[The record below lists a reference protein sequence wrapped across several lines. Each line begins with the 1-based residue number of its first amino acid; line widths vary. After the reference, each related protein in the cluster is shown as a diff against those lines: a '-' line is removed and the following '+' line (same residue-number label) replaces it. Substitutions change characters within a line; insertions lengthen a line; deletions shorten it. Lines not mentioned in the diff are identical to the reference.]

1 MPRSRRPRK
10 PVPPLSQPPEVPEPS
25 THTKTSDQ
33 IIPKK
38 KDYPTLLTPVPEKI
52 GEGKNNLQGRANA
65 FKRRRG
71 TTR

>member
-10 PVPPLSQPPEVPEPS
+10 PVPPLSQPPEVPEAS

-38 KDYPTLLTPVPEKI
+38 KDQPLLTPVAEKI
-52 GEGKNNLQGRANA
+52 GEGKNNLQRRANA
-65 FKRRRG
+65 FKRRHG

>member
-10 PVPPLSQPPEVPEPS
+10 PVPPLSQPREAPEPR
-25 THTKTSDQ
+25 THTKTSDR

-38 KDYPTLLTPVPEKI
+38 KDHPTLLTPVPEKI
-52 GEGKNNLQGRANA
+52 GEGKNNLRGRANA

-71 TTR
+71 MTR

>member
-1 MPRSRRPRK
+1 MPRSRRHRK
-10 PVPPLSQPPEVPEPS
+10 PVPALSQPPVVLEPS
-25 THTKTSDQ
+25 THAKTSDQ

-38 KDYPTLLTPVPEKI
+38 KDHPTLLTPVAEKI

>member
-1 MPRSRRPRK
+1 M
-10 PVPPLSQPPEVPEPS
+10 VPEPS

-33 IIPKK
+33 IMPKK
-38 KDYPTLLTPVPEKI
+38 KDHPTLLTPIPEKI